1 MYQPRFI
8 RGNKRTIL
16 MRDVDREGVVL
27 GWGVEGIQDMLCFPL
42 YFAINLK
49 SLKKKKKQNL
59 FISSSTG
66 GQSRRSQRDPGTT
79 RVTGAEGRRGWAAG
93 DSRLLFPTPQQ
104 QLQQS

>member
-49 SLKKKKKQNL
+49 SLKKKKKPKSIHKQ
-59 FISSSTG
+59 
-66 GQSRRSQRDPGTT
+66 QHWRSVQKEP
-79 RVTGAEGRRGWAAG
+79 EGPWHH
-93 DSRLLFPTPQQ
+93 
-104 QLQQS
+104 